1 MPPVQPDPQLD
12 GSPELEALTSLTM
25 ESNET
30 LSGIEA
36 SNEAAAVSLS
46 EMVQNQEAQIVQ
58 GEKNT
63 DRIVKALETTTEPV
77 SKMAAFLSEMK
88 GEKGDKGDKGDTGP
102 AGEKGEKGD
111 KGADSTVA
119 GPQGPKGDKG
129 EKGDKGDRGEDGEPG
144 PKGDKGDTGPQ
155 GPKGDKGEPGDVTK
169 VVAETTEVINREFE
183 NIRRVVQGSKTI
195 NMTDIPELQSATTG
209 QIPVKQ
215 ADGSW
220 APEDQSGGPGAVDW
234 GDIGGTLADQTDLQT
249 ALNAKA
255 TPADITTAINNLV
268 DTAPGT
274 LDTLNELAAA
284 LGDDANFAS
293 TVTTALAGKANTS
306 HTHAISDTT
315 GLQTALDGKAASS
328 HTHVISDTTGLQ
340 TALDGKVSKTG
351 DTMSGDLTVSRSEPS
366 GYVMHTV
373 GNTSSSGRAEVAFST
388 DESAFAAFIAM
399 AGSTASG
406 VIRFDMGTSVNRP
419 MGFWTNDTIR
429 AQMAASGEM
438 EFYHDVFVP
447 YEAYDATAWAASNK
461 AATQQAVRDEME
473 VIRAS
478 ASGISE
484 ELAIAYSIAL

>member
-63 DRIVKALETTTEPV
+63 DRIVKALETTAEPV

-195 NMTDIPELQSATTG
+195 NMTDIPELQSAAVG
-209 QIPVKQ
+209 QVPVKQ

-220 APEDQSGGPGAVDW
+220 APGDQGGGGGAW
-234 GDIGGTLADQTDLQT
+234 GGITGTLADQTDLQS
-249 ALNAKA
+249 ALDAKA

-306 HTHAISDTT
+306 HTHAIADVT
-315 GLQTALDGKAASS
+315 GLQTALDGKAATS
-328 HTHVISDTTGLQ
+328 HTHAVSDTTGLQ

-351 DTMSGDLTVSRSEPS
+351 DTMSGDLTISRAEAA
-366 GYVMHTV
+366 GYVVHTV
-373 GNTSSSGRAEVAFST
+373 GNTASDGRAEVAFLT
-388 DESAFAAFIAM
+388 DEGAYAGFVAM

-406 VIRFDMGTSVNRP
+406 VVRFDMGTSANRP
-419 MGFWTNDTIR
+419 MAWWTDDTIR
-429 AQMAASGEM
+429 AQMEATGEM
-438 EFYHDVFVP
+438 EFYHAVAVP
-447 YEAYDATAWAASNK
+447 YEAYGAGWSGSGEVPTKDAIYDKIETLGGGITEAE
-461 AATQQAVRDEME
+461 VR
-473 VIRAS
+473 VIARRY
-478 ASGISE
+478 
-484 ELAIAYSIAL
+484 AIALG